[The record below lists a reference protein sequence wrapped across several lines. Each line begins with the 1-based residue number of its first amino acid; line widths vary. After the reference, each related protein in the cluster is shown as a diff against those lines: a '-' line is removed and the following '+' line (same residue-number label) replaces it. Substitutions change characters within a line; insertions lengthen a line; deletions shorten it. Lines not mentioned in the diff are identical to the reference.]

1 VEETGVTIEF
11 RCSCGALCRAD
22 ESQVGQLV
30 PCEACGLDV
39 PVPSPEEAERGI
51 EEDAPD
57 AEATEAD
64 ARPPEAAS
72 EEEESAEGQA
82 DQTDAPAGGD
92 ASETAAEALREQL
105 GGGGV
110 ADIAAHIHD
119 GEAESALAEA
129 ASEAEKH
136 REDAEALREQLGGD
150 AEVAAEKRRADADAL
165 REQLGGGGI
174 ADIADALRE
183 EGADT
188 GGQAASGEPA
198 IGAADLAGAR
208 PGRTEP
214 RKKVLR
220 GHERAAHHITFKK
233 AIWLPALLVGIFCL
247 AVGAY
252 CFIPQ
257 PDPTYEKHMALFKEE
272 LRKGNIPVDG
282 YEIVWHG
289 GEAWAIPG
297 GAEHR
302 KTNTGRVYYS
312 NPAGFD
318 EPAVHAEDY
327 AKSQA
332 AEQGRMSGYFMYGV
346 LLVVVGLVLL
356 VLSIFTYRD
365 VRLVRAA
372 QAAGGAG
379 PEEAEEAPV
388 TPELVSE
395 PGEASPDEDEPSAED
410 DAAADESEPPEPD
423 DEDADADEDTPGGGS
438 TA

>member
-1 VEETGVTIEF
+1 MTIEF

-30 PCEACGLDV
+30 QCEACGLDV
-39 PVPSPEEAERGI
+39 PVPSRYAAERVVEDDAPEAE
-51 EEDAPD
+51 AP
-57 AEATEAD
+57 
-64 ARPPEAAS
+64 PPEPAS
-72 EEEESAEGQA
+72 DEGEPAQG
-82 DQTDAPAGGD
+82 DAPAGDD
-92 ASETAAEALREQL
+92 ASASDGEESRTAAEALREQL
-105 GGGGV
+105 GGGGA

-119 GEAESALAEA
+119 GADQSARVEA
-129 ASEAEKH
+129 AAEAEKH
-136 REDAEALREQLGGD
+136 REDADALREQLGGD
-150 AEVAAEKRRADADAL
+150 AEAAAEKRRGDADAL

-183 EGADT
+183 EGADA
-188 GGQAASGEPA
+188 GGQAAAGAPA
-198 IGAADLAGAR
+198 LGAADLAAAG

-214 RKKVLR
+214 KKKVLR

-233 AIWLPALLVGIFCL
+233 AIWLPALLVGLFCL

-257 PDPTYEKHMALFKEE
+257 PDPTYEQHMARFEEE
-272 LRKGNIPVDG
+272 LRKGHIPVDG

-289 GEAWAIPG
+289 GEAWAIPE

-327 AKSQA
+327 AKSRA
-332 AEQGRMSGYFMYGV
+332 AEEGRMSGYFLYGV
-346 LLVVVGLVLL
+346 LLVVVGLVLI
-356 VLSIFTYRD
+356 VLSVFTYRD

-372 QAAGGAG
+372 QAEGGAEPQEAEEVPVAAEVAPEPEEES
-379 PEEAEEAPV
+379 PEEAESPGEDEAP
-388 TPELVSE
+388 
-395 PGEASPDEDEPSAED
+395 
-410 DAAADESEPPEPD
+410 ADEPPESVH
-423 DEDADADEDTPGGGS
+423 EDADTDEDMPGGGS
-438 TA
+438 GA